1 MRVAIMHGLLLAL
14 CVSAVAGE
22 PGPQALSRY
31 DRLWDYAVLYK
42 HDDGEVMQ
50 RLSLAGRLQADAAYF
65 EADSDDSGS
74 EEFEDALWRR
84 FRIGAKATFSHD
96 IVAHA
101 EVDIDLNKMGT
112 DGAYKGLTDAYLGW
126 RPADAY
132 MLKLGKQ
139 SAPFTLDGATSST
152 KLMTLERSIVAENL
166 WFTTEYFTGAS
177 VVGAHAQWT
186 TRLSLYSASGD
197 EEFGSFDS
205 GYFALASLGREFAGN
220 TGWEALSLRGD
231 YVYNNPDYSG
241 EVGTRNLEQDNVR
254 LRGLLKRRQ
263 ADSGLVYRSAR
274 MKQFMADLR
283 QAAPSDAT
291 VMIVGESGTGKELAA
306 RACHDLSPRWD
317 KPFVAVNCGA
327 IPGQLMESE
336 LFGHAKGAFTGAD
349 RAASGKIRTAEG
361 GTLFLDEIAELPLD
375 LQPKLLRVLESHQ
388 VDPVGSTSPVAVDFR
403 LVCATH
409 RDLEKEVTEGRF
421 REDLLYRINVLQLA
435 LPPLR
440 ERPEDV
446 ALLWD
451 HFTLL
456 HAGEEVAS
464 EPAMRAE
471 LDARSW
477 RGNVRELKN
486 LNQRLVLMRRGDKM
500 TLEDLHRLAPQAGS
514 IAPATPASTAEPGGL
529 PLGPLPESGLSLV
542 ELEKEV
548 IRRALAICGGNRSK
562 TAVFLDIPRHVLVY
576 RISKYELGK

>member
-22 PGPQALSRY
+22 SGPQALSRY

-65 EADSDDSGS
+65 EAESDDSGS

-84 FRIGAKATFSHD
+84 FRIGAKAAFAHD

-132 MLKLGKQ
+132 LLKLGKQ

-241 EVGTRNLEQDNVR
+241 EVGTRNLEQV
-254 LRGLLKRRQ
+254 
-263 ADSGLVYRSAR
+263 
-274 MKQFMADLR
+274 
-283 QAAPSDAT
+283 
-291 VMIVGESGTGKELAA
+291 
-306 RACHDLSPRWD
+306 
-317 KPFVAVNCGA
+317 
-327 IPGQLMESE
+327 
-336 LFGHAKGAFTGAD
+336 
-349 RAASGKIRTAEG
+349 
-361 GTLFLDEIAELPLD
+361 
-375 LQPKLLRVLESHQ
+375 
-388 VDPVGSTSPVAVDFR
+388 
-403 LVCATH
+403 
-409 RDLEKEVTEGRF
+409 
-421 REDLLYRINVLQLA
+421 
-435 LPPLR
+435 
-440 ERPEDV
+440 
-446 ALLWD
+446 
-451 HFTLL
+451 
-456 HAGEEVAS
+456 
-464 EPAMRAE
+464 
-471 LDARSW
+471 
-477 RGNVRELKN
+477 
-486 LNQRLVLMRRGDKM
+486 
-500 TLEDLHRLAPQAGS
+500 
-514 IAPATPASTAEPGGL
+514 
-529 PLGPLPESGLSLV
+529 LSLV
-542 ELEKEV
+542 AKLERGRSGLWADLSFGDGIQSQSDLWGLQLMPFYDFSARWQGVFRYAVVSSLDGAGVRMGRYARKIEPS
-548 IRRALAICGGNRSK
+548 LAEE
-562 TAVFLDIPRHVLVY
+562 AHDFFLGLNCYLYGHKLKWQSGLEYNVATDLATTGDNHYGWGLTTGL
-576 RISKYELGK
+576 RISW